1 MVLVQL
7 FHLLYLEQKVP
18 CRISNVEVMYND
30 NVEARLYHDNNK
42 AGHGQMSQT
51 VLIKMST
58 GDKVW
63 IRTPDQNGIHSWAR
77 GRYTHFVGY
86 LIMPY

>member
-1 MVLVQL
+1 M
-7 FHLLYLEQKVP
+7 H
-18 CRISNVEVMYND
+18 NG
-30 NVEARLYHDNNK
+30 NVEARLWNDNNK

-51 VLIKMST
+51 VLIKMSA

-63 IRTPDQNGIHSWAR
+63 IQTPDQNGIHSYP
-77 GRYTHFVGY
+77 GGKYTQFVGY